1 MKRAALVAAPWVAA
15 LLLRVWG
22 SQRSADVE
30 AWYSRGIY
38 PYIAGL
44 LARASALAPFS
55 FAEGV
60 CLLAVLA
67 SPVLAMRVVRHVRRP
82 GFGWRGFGKGAV
94 SGAALVGA
102 AYMIFLLIWGMN
114 YDRLPLAAILGLD
127 ARPSAPSEL
136 AALAEDLVG
145 RANLAREGLPEG
157 ENGAVVLS
165 EGREAALSGV
175 AEGFKSLGYRLPVFS
190 RMARVKAPLSSPLLS
205 YMGIAGIYIPF
216 TAEPH
221 LNGTLPDSEVP
232 FTASHEMAHEQGF
245 AREDEAN
252 FVGYLACR
260 AHPQAVFRYSGELRA
275 SLYAVAALHG
285 IDPGVARALQSRRS
299 AAVRRDLAALRAW
312 HERYASRAAEVQ
324 RRVNDAYLKS
334 QGQKL
339 GVQSYGQV
347 VDLLLAE
354 RRAQR

>member
-1 MKRAALVAAPWVAA
+1 MAA

-22 SQRSADVE
+22 SQRTADVE

-38 PYIAGL
+38 PHVAGL

-55 FAEGV
+55 FAEAV
-60 CLLAVLA
+60 CLLALLA
-67 SPVLAMRVVRHVRRP
+67 SPVLAVRVVRRVRRP
-82 GFGWRGFGKGAV
+82 DFGWRGVGRGAV
-94 SGAALVGA
+94 WGAALVGA
-102 AYMIFLLIWGMN
+102 AYLIFLVVWGMN
-114 YDRLPLAAILGLD
+114 YDRQTLAVILGLD
-127 ARPSAPSEL
+127 ARPSEPSEL
-136 AALAEDLVG
+136 AALADDLVG
-145 RANLAREGLPEG
+145 RANLAREGLAEG
-157 ENGAVVLS
+157 ANGAVVLTG
-165 EGREAALSGV
+165 GREAALSVV
-175 AEGFKSLGYRLPVFS
+175 AEGFNGLGHRLPVFS
-190 RMARVKAPLSSPLLS
+190 RTARVKAPFASPLLS
-205 YMGIAGIYIPF
+205 YLGIAGIYIPF

-221 LNGTLPDSEVP
+221 LNGTLPDSEIP

-260 AHPQAVFRYSGELRA
+260 GHPQAVFRYSGELRA

-285 IDPGVARALQSRRS
+285 IDPGAARALQSRRS
-299 AAVRRDLAALRAW
+299 AAVRRDLAALHAW
-312 HERYASRAAEVQ
+312 HERYASRAADVQ

-339 GVQSYGQV
+339 GVQSYGRM

-354 RRAQR
+354 RRRVTPGLPKALAAP